1 MSVPDHIVAWA
12 KEPGPA
18 KVLAVARAR
27 GESGRLGSRARM
39 EVELTA
45 DERRQVGRMLG
56 AAWAASGEPI
66 RVSGLRA
73 ELARHHT
80 TLEELLV
87 LLGGALRDLRAERR
101 EAFEARRDDRG
112 RGLDV
117 LRDLGG
123 DIDGG
128 VLERCLVGADS
139 WAGRAEQIAVVV
151 RYLDARSGA
160 QEPAVRLPVLAA
172 SLFRDAHALDRTH
185 GLGRAVARLLA
196 ARAADAGGWID
207 PIGDAAAWHRA
218 WESGGVVCDGVS
230 SQVLVLNLPLTGS
243 GPAASLAAVRGEPV
257 WLTLR
262 ALSAQPLTL
271 SDEVPDVFVC
281 ENPAIVEAAAD
292 RYGTASRPL
301 VCTVGQP
308 NLATMRLL
316 SALAPAATLRVRADG
331 DTVGWGIVERL
342 LRLSGARTW
351 RMPEGFDRYEEEI
364 LDELLVDLAPVD

>member
-1 MSVPDHIVAWA
+1 MTEESPSAWA
-12 KEPGPA
+12 LLPLPGQSTAAAYLTGPLA
-18 KVLAVARAR
+18 KQY
-27 GESGRLGSRARM
+27 RLI
-39 EVELTA
+39 VDILD
-45 DERRQVGRMLG
+45 DERHVSLTGVGFDELSVLIRRRLPDDGLDAANRSMVMNLLRQF
-56 AAWAASGEPI
+56 
-66 RVSGLRA
+66 
-73 ELARHHT
+73 
-80 TLEELLV
+80 
-87 LLGGALRDLRAERR
+87 D
-101 EAFEARRDDRG
+101 
-112 RGLDV
+112 LDV
-117 LRDLGG
+117 LL
-123 DIDGG
+123 
-128 VLERCLVGADS
+128 
-139 WAGRAEQIAVVV
+139 AG
-151 RYLDARSGA
+151 
-160 QEPAVRLPVLAA
+160 
-172 SLFRDAHALDRTH
+172 
-185 GLGRAVARLLA
+185 LA

-301 VCTVGQP
+301 VCTFGQP